1 MYVAPNGPDGQPEY
15 IEVPNAV
22 QQFGSSNV
30 NSQDNVIILPLEEV
44 FSRQSP

>member
-15 IEVPNAV
+15 IEVPNTV

-44 FSRQSP
+44 F